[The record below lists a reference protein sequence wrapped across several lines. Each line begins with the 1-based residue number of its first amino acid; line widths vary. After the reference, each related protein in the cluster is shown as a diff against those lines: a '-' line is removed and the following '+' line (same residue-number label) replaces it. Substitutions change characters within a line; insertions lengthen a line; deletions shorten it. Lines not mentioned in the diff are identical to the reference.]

1 MVYGQEAYFTSGW
14 NIMDGSLVIISII
27 DLLMSLVSEGSPRIF
42 NILRVNESFSNV
54 PYFSDHKAYFLSLEV
69 LHNILLAFFGPK
81 VHQYDLN
88 VTSRNIIFTAVV

>member
-42 NILRVNESFSNV
+42 NILRVLESFFQMYHIFQTIRHTSF
-54 PYFSDHKAYFLSLEV
+54 PGKYCITFSLHFLVQRCISR
-69 LHNILLAFFGPK
+69 
-81 VHQYDLN
+81 
-88 VTSRNIIFTAVV
+88 TSM

>member
-42 NILRVNESFSNV
+42 NILRVHESF
-54 PYFSDHKAYFLSLEV
+54 FKCT
-69 LHNILLAFFGPK
+69 IFFRP
-81 VHQYDLN
+81 
-88 VTSRNIIFTAVV
+88 